1 MAFSAMNQSEI
12 AEVPNCPRKTEPPT
26 LNRLQ
31 SHRIARVFPG
41 RKLFLFLPLKKTS
54 DLLGLAQENKGATAG
69 RNSTCR
75 SSLSSLLFVMSQ
87 HLKKCFLLDTT
98 AATTLLL
105 MISHLVSRMESS
117 VSRVSAR
124 KKIISYLFRIPLSG
138 IRHHL
143 SAPLKAG
150 SGSCSACFSKFKR

>member
-87 HLKKCFLLDTT
+87 HLKK
-98 AATTLLL
+98 
-105 MISHLVSRMESS
+105 M
-117 VSRVSAR
+117 
-124 KKIISYLFRIPLSG
+124 LFA
-138 IRHHL
+138 RHHSSNDTSPNDL
-143 SAPLKAG
+143 TPRQPDGK
-150 SGSCSACFSKFKR
+150 